1 MKIVVASD
9 SFKGSVTSLEAG
21 QAIQTGLRQQDPAAQ
36 VEVVSIADGGEGSMA
51 AIKLGL
57 GGEIKSV
64 QTVDLLSR
72 PLTAEYLLTKFDDK
86 RVGVIESAT
95 VLGLNLIT
103 PSPETIRQGT
113 SYGLGLVLLDM
124 LKEQVDRIVIFLGGT
139 GTSDG
144 GLGLLQALGGQ
155 VNCQQ
160 KSIEVTT
167 NPLFT
172 VTDLQIAQ
180 AVSVL
185 QDVEL
190 FIGNDVTSPY
200 YGQEGAAYIYAP
212 QKGADA
218 QQVEVLDAQMRQVAN
233 LLEASTHIDLEQIS
247 GSGAAG
253 GLGGMLAVLGG
264 KMLAGFDIISELIGF
279 DQMLAGSD
287 LIYTGEGQ
295 MDAQSAFGKLP
306 MRVAE
311 AGQKQQIPTIALV
324 GSRKADIGQM
334 NQYLLG
340 AFAIQLGPESLQRSM
355 EKATT
360 EQGLSILAGE
370 TYKLFTKTIK

>member
-21 QAIQTGLRQQDPAAQ
+21 QAIQTGILKQNPAAE

-51 AIKLGL
+51 AIKLRL
-57 GGEIKSV
+57 DGELKSAS
-64 QTVDLLSR
+64 TVDLLSR
-72 PLTAEYLLTKFDDK
+72 PLAVEYLLTDFDGK
-86 RVGVIESAT
+86 RVGVIESAA
-95 VLGLNLIT
+95 VLGLNLIK

-124 LKEQVDRIVIFLGGT
+124 VKEQVDRIVIFLGGT

-155 VNCQQ
+155 VYDQEQ
-160 KSIEVTT
+160 LIEVST

-172 VTDLQIAQ
+172 VTDLTITQ
-180 AVSVL
+180 AVAAL
-185 QDVEL
+185 QGVEL
-190 FIGNDVTSPY
+190 YIGNDVTSPY
-200 YGQEGAAYIYAP
+200 YGQDGAAYIFAP

-218 QQVEVLDAQMRQVAN
+218 EQVKVLDTQMRQVAN
-233 LLEASTHIDLEQIS
+233 LLQASTHVDLEQIP

-253 GLGGMLAVLGG
+253 GLGGMLAILGG
-264 KMLAGFDIISELIGF
+264 KMQSGFDIISEMIGF
-279 DQMLAGSD
+279 EQVLTGSD

-306 MRVAE
+306 MCVAK
-311 AGQKQQIPTIALV
+311 AGQKQGIPTIALV

-340 AFAIQLGPESLQRSM
+340 AFAIQLGPTSLQQSM
-355 EKATT
+355 EKVTT

-370 TYKLFTKTIK
+370 TYKLFTKAMK